1 MTSNQEI
8 QKEMSAIQD
17 ELEQALKTIIQQY
30 GKKLKD
36 NEREEI
42 EKEFKEINELLER
55 LKTGLIWIC
64 LFGKTSVGKSA
75 IINSLIND
83 DVAEVG
89 AEHDKTTVPKA
100 YKKEPWN
107 IVDVPGILGNE
118 IYEKSAIE
126 EAQKAHGHIF
136 VIDGEPYQDEIELFN
151 GIHDNSPSIPK
162 IVFVNK
168 WDLIENNNPKK
179 EREIIREKIT
189 EKMGK
194 FVNNP
199 KDIVYGSAMLFN
211 KDCDEMIRQEL
222 NGLLDRL
229 YESAGTLGAVMNV
242 LDPAKRAVKLTDVM
256 NNRIFDLRLKL
267 ARKFISLFGTVSIL
281 AGVVPFASLVAHPP
295 ILVSMVFTICII
307 MGKPQSKKKAIE
319 ITQKV
324 FGTCT
329 KVIGFNFINAVG
341 ISILLDIGS
350 TTLTPVGGIGI
361 AVALIGS
368 AGGVG
373 YMNYKYTVTIGEV
386 TVEFIRNNFTWGE
399 EGEVEIIKRCEA
411 KVKEIYLKLQPI

>member
-107 IVDVPGILGNE
+107 IVDVPGTLGNE
-118 IYEKSAIE
+118 IYEKSAME

-151 GIHDNSPSIPK
+151 LIHDNSPSIPK

>member
-17 ELEQALKTIIQQY
+17 ELEQALNTIIQQY

-107 IVDVPGILGNE
+107 IVDVPGTLGNE
-118 IYEKSAIE
+118 IYEKSAME

-151 GIHDNSPSIPK
+151 LIHDNSPSIPK

>member
-151 GIHDNSPSIPK
+151 FIHDNSPSIPK

-179 EREIIREKIT
+179 EREIIRDKIT

-242 LDPAKRAVKLTDVM
+242 LDPAKRAVKLTDAM
-256 NNRIFDLRLKL
+256 NKRIFDLRLKL
-267 ARKFISLFGTVSIL
+267 ARRFISLFGTVSGG

-329 KVIGFNFINAVG
+329 KVIGFNFISAMG
-341 ISILLDIGS
+341 ITILLDIGS

-373 YMNYKYTVTIGEV
+373 YMNYKYTVTLGEV

>member
-17 ELEQALKTIIQQY
+17 ELEQALNTIIQQY

-107 IVDVPGILGNE
+107 IVDVPGTLGNE
-118 IYEKSAIE
+118 IYEKSAME

-151 GIHDNSPSIPK
+151 LIHDNSPSIPK

-386 TVEFIRNNFTWGE
+386 TVEFIRNNFTWG
-399 EGEVEIIKRCEA
+399 
-411 KVKEIYLKLQPI
+411 